1 VRSAS
6 KSHRVLSELAN
17 GLLMSDSTVREAAW
31 KPWAAWWVA
40 WLVGLAFVL
49 GVEISDWQTAPRGLL
64 ETALVGINI
73 DSAPCLLWLVL
84 GVLLAPWRF
93 GRVLHTGSFGVR
105 LSRWWSTPAG
115 QGGVGVWLSVLCVAA
130 LSLGTSLLVASRP
143 VAGPGTSS
151 LGSLP
156 PGFHDEHSYLF
167 QARTFVS
174 GKWIASP
181 HREARPLFDQMHVL
195 NHEGVFA
202 SRYFPGVGAWMAPF
216 VAWGKPVWGHYL
228 AGVLTAIAVVG
239 IGRELVGNGVGLLAG
254 LLTALAPG
262 MALFSNL
269 LLSHHPTLA
278 GLGVFVYSFLR
289 LQRTGIAG
297 WGMLAGA
304 GLALAMLCRPLTAAA
319 VGLPFGCWL
328 AWWWI
333 RGDGGQWQGGRHKR
347 VACVGLPVLLGLVVM
362 GWYNYQLTGDWSRTP
377 YQVFTDTYT
386 PRHVY
391 GFGNVERGERRIA
404 EMDAVARGRVLENYD
419 RWAENLDARLASRN
433 VVNRLM
439 ESGKWTVGLVALMM
453 TTVVL
458 LAGFLLG
465 AVPLPGSRWWPIVL
479 AILCLHLAHVPYWY
493 AGIMNW
499 HYVFESAPFWCLLV
513 AGVTVALWQVALRV
527 GRVGLAV
534 AWTGLLLVT
543 PLTSYLEFAPVWSPS
558 RIDLAVG
565 EVGFARARH
574 AEFRKRVALRTRNDR
589 ALVLVKPDPSDRHID
604 LVVNDPRL
612 DSHVLVGRYL
622 PKVVPMSRVLK
633 MFPRRRVFVFDVVVG
648 GGLREIRR

>member
-1 VRSAS
+1 MRSPS

-17 GLLMSDSTVREAAW
+17 GLLMSDSTAREAAW

-49 GVEISDWQTAPRGLL
+49 GVEISDWQTAPGGLL

-73 DSAPCLLWLVL
+73 DTAPCLLWLVL

-93 GRVLHTGSFGVR
+93 GRVLQTGSWGVR

-115 QGGVGVWLSVLCVAA
+115 QGGLGVWLSVLVGAA
-130 LSLGTSLLVASRP
+130 LSLGTSMLVASRP

-156 PGFHDEHSYLF
+156 PGFHDENSYLF

-174 GKWIASP
+174 GEWTASP

-239 IGRELVGNGVGLLAG
+239 IGRELVGNGVGLLSG
-254 LLTALAPG
+254 LLTSLAPG

-289 LQRTGIAG
+289 LQRTGIVG
-297 WGMLAGA
+297 WGLLAGA

-328 AWWWI
+328 AFWWI
-333 RGDGGQWQGGRHKR
+333 RGDGGQWQGGRQTR
-347 VACVGLPVLLGLVVM
+347 VACVGLPVLLGLMVM
-362 GWYNYQLTGDWSRTP
+362 GWYNHQVTGDWSRTP

-391 GFGNVERGERRIA
+391 GFGNVERGESRIA
-404 EMDAVARGRVLENYD
+404 EMDAAARGRVLEHYD

-433 VVNRLM
+433 VVNRLT

-453 TTVVL
+453 TGVVL
-458 LAGFLLG
+458 LAGYLLG
-465 AVPLPGSRWWPIVL
+465 AVPIPGSRWWPIVL

-499 HYVFESAPFWCLLV
+499 HYVFESAPLWCLLV
-513 AGVTVALWQVALRV
+513 AGVTVGLWQVALRV

-543 PLTSYLEFAPVWSPS
+543 PMTSYLEFAPVWSPS

-574 AEFRKRVALRTRNDR
+574 AEFHKRVALRTRNDR
-589 ALVLVKPDPSDRHID
+589 ALVLVKPDPADRHID
-604 LVVNDPRL
+604 LVVNDPGL
-612 DSHVLVGRYL
+612 DSHVLVGRYI
-622 PKVVPMSRVLK
+622 PKVVPMSRVLEL
-633 MFPRRRVFVFDVVVG
+633 FPRRRVFVFDVVG